1 MCVCFFSFNKC
12 YLIKIEFAFS
22 MKKERSSSV
31 RLIFLDNLVISDD
44 EFVMLDEMEGLK
56 NTFISFYIYINTRC
70 EHYL

>member
-56 NTFISFYIYINTRC
+56 KYIYFFLYI
-70 EHYL
+70 Y